1 MSRTRRVLIV
11 PVIGVLLLLLGAPP
25 GNADHGTRTIT
36 GPLVALGDSE
46 KLIPADPSNT
56 HLGPNGLTISDLAF
70 WGDRAYQG
78 GWHGFRIIDISN
90 PSAPVE
96 VLDYEDCGPNFT
108 GQGDIV
114 VWDRDNNG
122 VADLLVWATNSAA
135 SANPTPPPA
144 LLPRT
149 CDGDPVPDTFEG
161 IIIFDITDE
170 TDPDVLGM
178 LETVNG
184 THTLTAVPDTA
195 NNRLLIYSNSSAG
208 NGFEVIEIPLAD
220 PGSPTLLRTEGARGS
235 CHDVSVFLGDVMR
248 TICAGGNGTT
258 VYSND
263 PADGGSLTNPI
274 ELYSFDDSRDGA
286 QALAHSAAFTYDGER
301 FVIGHEPGGG
311 SGANCFTAK
320 IDRTLFYYDLDSGSL
335 LGTYVLPEQGPTE
348 NCTTHNYNFIPA
360 LNGKDILV
368 SGHYQAGTW
377 IVDFTNPANIQTI
390 ASADPPPLDPNAL
403 ILGGA
408 WSTYW
413 YNGHAYESEI
423 TKGLHIFEV
432 NIPEAQPGGF
442 RPETFSN
449 PQTQME
455 SIPEAQVMCKGK
467 EATIVGSSAKDKL
480 SGTSGNDVIAAL
492 GGNDTVNAKGGKD
505 TVCGGGGKDKLNG
518 KGGNDKLFG
527 QAANDRL
534 NGGSGRDRCV
544 GGGGNDKA
552 TKCEVEKSL

>member
-1 MSRTRRVLIV
+1 VRKAHLLVL
-11 PVIGVLLLLLGAPP
+11 PVALVAVIALGLPSS
-25 GNADHGTRTIT
+25 ADHGTRTIS

-46 KLIPADPSNT
+46 KLIPADPANT

-70 WGDRAYQG
+70 WGNRAYQG

-122 VADLLVWATNSAA
+122 VADLLVWATNSAE
-135 SANPTPPPA
+135 STTGTPPVP
-144 LLPRT
+144 LPRT
-149 CDGDPVPDTFEG
+149 CDGDAVPASFEG
-161 IIIFDITDE
+161 IQIFDISNE
-170 TDPDVLGM
+170 ADPDRIGS

-208 NGFEVIEIPLAD
+208 NGFEVIEIPLNN
-220 PGSPTLLRTEGARGS
+220 PGAPTLLRTEGARGS
-235 CHDVSVFLGDVMR
+235 CHDVSVFLGDVLR

-311 SGANCFTAK
+311 SGANCTTAK

-348 NCTTHNYNFIPA
+348 NCTTHNFNFIPA

-368 SGHYQAGTW
+368 SGHYQAGTV
-377 IVDFTNPANIQTI
+377 IADFTNPANIQTI
-390 ASADPPPLDPNAL
+390 AMADPPPLDPNSL

-413 YNGHAYESEI
+413 YNGHAFESDI
-423 TKGLHIFEV
+423 TKGLHIWGV

-449 PQTQME
+449 PQTQMQ
-455 SIPEAQVMCKGK
+455 SIPEAQATCKGK
-467 EATIVGSSAKDKL
+467 AATIVGSSGKDNL
-480 SGTSGNDVIAAL
+480 SGTSGKDVIAGL
-492 GGNDTVNAKGGKD
+492 GGNDKVNSKGGID
-505 TVCGGGGKDKLNG
+505 TVCGGAGNDKT
-518 KGGNDKLFG
+518 KGGGANDKLFG
-527 QAANDRL
+527 QGGNDTL
-534 NGGSGRDRCV
+534 TGAGGRDKCV

-552 TKCEVEKSL
+552 KSCETEKSIER

>member
-1 MSRTRRVLIV
+1 VSRAKRVLIV

-25 GNADHGTRTIT
+25 GTADHGTRTIT

-46 KLIPADPSNT
+46 KLIPADASGT
-56 HLGPNGLTISDLAF
+56 HLGPDGLTISDLAF
-70 WGDRAYQG
+70 WGNRAYQG

-122 VADLLVWATNSAA
+122 VADLLVWATNSPQ
-135 SANPTPPPA
+135 SG
-144 LLPRT
+144 LLART
-149 CDGDPVPDTFEG
+149 CDGDAVADTFEG
-161 IIIFDITDE
+161 IQIFDISNE
-170 TDPDVLGM
+170 ADPDRIAS

-195 NNRLLIYSNSSAG
+195 NNRLIIYSNASSG
-208 NGFEVIEIPLAD
+208 NGFDVIEIPLND
-220 PGSPTLLRTEGARGS
+220 PASPNFLRREGARGS
-235 CHDVSVFLGDVMR
+235 CHDVSVFLGDVMK

-274 ELYSFDDSRDGA
+274 ELYSFDDARDGA
-286 QALAHSAAFTYDGER
+286 QGIAHSAAFTWDGER

-311 SGANCFTAK
+311 AGANCATAK
-320 IDRTLFYYDLDSGSL
+320 IDRTLFYYDTDTGAL
-335 LGTYVLPEQGPTE
+335 LGTYVLPEQSDVE
-348 NCTTHNYNFIPA
+348 NCTTHNFNFIPA

-390 ASADPPPLDPNAL
+390 AGADPPPLDPNTL

-423 TKGLHIFEV
+423 TKGLHIFDI
-432 NIPEAQPGGF
+432 NIPEAQTGGF

-455 SIPEAQVMCKGK
+455 SIPEAQATCKGK
-467 EATIVGSSAKDKL
+467 EATIVGTSGKDNL

-492 GGNDTVNAKGGKD
+492 GGNDTVNAKGGRD
-505 TVCGGGGKDKLNG
+505 TVCGGGGRDKLNG

-527 QAANDRL
+527 QAGNDRL
-534 NGGSGRDRCV
+534 NGGGGNDRCV
-544 GGGGNDKA
+544 GGGGDDKA
-552 TKCEVEKSL
+552 TKCEKEKSIES